1 MAERSEK
8 SDGKDA
14 SKLLGKYLAM
24 FTESW
29 EYAQQNYHTIW
40 ENNWKLYRNIRT
52 QHNYPSTVETF
63 VPMVNSTVNTIVA
76 SLFSTVPTVRYIP
89 NYTDQE
95 ADTKVLNEIY
105 QDFARRDGWNLKNK
119 INGRQGVI
127 TGNYCAYYEWTPS
140 KDGGYVHKVI
150 VPVRDMIIDP
160 QATSS
165 EDWRYVG
172 RRFFAT
178 KKQLK
183 AEKIYDFE
191 TGKMVPRYK
200 NLNDVEPGGGVGGV
214 DSERDKNVKDQALG
228 TTAPGASDQIE
239 LIEIWTRE
247 RVAVIANRSVL
258 IEEKEN
264 PHYALEKS
272 KFEQR
277 KTEHELER
285 LVTLQKTGEDI
296 GEFKEEFDT
305 KHAGLLPFAHGSEYK
320 DVSLIYGSSDVDII
334 ADSQELLNTLT
345 DLNIES
351 VLYTLYPE
359 KTIDPKYASS
369 IDDLNPAPGKVYP
382 LPAGAVQWNNPP
394 VLPQNAFNERANIK
408 TEIREAASVSEISK
422 GITATDSTTATEIKA
437 MLAQADI
444 RIQEKA
450 QNLADGFYFDEAKI
464 CLKLLQLYA
473 GDTYY
478 LRNISD
484 ANVSFDEVDMTKFL
498 GEYTPMVTLDIQ
510 KKLADAERQDAY
522 SRAYQIIIQDPT
534 NNIEAAK
541 EIMYPKMMP
550 ELTQEEIE
558 RIITPPAP
566 AMPNPPV
573 GAPDGAGEVLQPEM
587 VEDPTMAEQ
596 ALGAQAVAPNEEV
609 I

>member
-14 SKLLGKYLAM
+14 SKLLGKYLSM

-191 TGKMVPRYK
+191 TGKMAPRYK
-200 NLNDVEPGGGVGGV
+200 NLNDIEPGGGVGGV
-214 DSERDKNVKDQALG
+214 DSESDKNVKDQALG

-285 LVTLQKTGEDI
+285 IVKLQKTGEDI

-394 VLPQNAFNERANIK
+394 VIPQNAFNERANIK

-566 AMPNPPV
+566 AMPNTTM
-573 GAPDGAGEVLQPEM
+573 GAPDGAGEVLPTEM

-596 ALGAQAVAPNEEV
+596 ALESQAVAPNEEV
-609 I
+609 V

>member
-52 QHNYPSTVETF
+52 QHDYPSTVETF

-200 NLNDVEPGGGVGGV
+200 NLNDVKPGGGIGGV
-214 DSERDKNVKDQALG
+214 DSESDKNVKDQALG

-285 LVTLQKTGEDI
+285 IVKLQTTGEDI

-369 IDDLNPAPGKVYP
+369 IDDLSPAPGKVYP
-382 LPAGAVQWNNPP
+382 LPSGAVQWNNPP
-394 VLPQNAFNERANIK
+394 VIPQNAFNERANIK

-484 ANVSFDEVDMTKFL
+484 AGVSFDEIDMTKFL

-573 GAPDGAGEVLQPEM
+573 GAPDGAGEVLPSEM
-587 VEDPTMAEQ
+587 VEAPTMAEQ

>member
-200 NLNDVEPGGGVGGV
+200 NLNDIKSGGGVGGV
-214 DSERDKNVKDQALG
+214 DSESDKNVKDQALG

-285 LVTLQKTGEDI
+285 LVTLQTTGEDI

-394 VLPQNAFNERANIK
+394 VIPQNAFNERANIK

-484 ANVSFDEVDMTKFL
+484 ANVSFDEIDMTKFL

-566 AMPNPPV
+566 AMPTTPV
-573 GAPDGAGEVLQPEM
+573 GAPYDAGEVLQPEM

-609 I
+609 V

>member
-14 SKLLGKYLAM
+14 SKLLSKYLAM

-150 VPVRDMIIDP
+150 IPVRDMIIDP

-200 NLNDVEPGGGVGGV
+200 NLNDVKPGGGVGGV
-214 DSERDKNVKDQALG
+214 DSESDKNVKDQALG

-285 LVTLQKTGEDI
+285 VVKLQTTGEDI

-394 VLPQNAFNERANIK
+394 VIPQNAFNERANIK

-558 RIITPPAP
+558 RIITPTAP
-566 AMPNPPV
+566 TMPNTPM
-573 GAPDGAGEVLQPEM
+573 GAPDGAGEVLPPEM

-596 ALGAQAVAPNEEV
+596 ALGAQAVEPNEEV

>member
-8 SDGKDA
+8 SDGKDT

-52 QHNYPSTVETF
+52 QHDYPSTVETF

-150 VPVRDMIIDP
+150 IPVRDMIIDP

-200 NLNDVEPGGGVGGV
+200 NLNDVKPGGGVGGV
-214 DSERDKNVKDQALG
+214 DGESDKNVKDQALG

-285 LVTLQKTGEDI
+285 LVTLQTTGEDI

-394 VLPQNAFNERANIK
+394 VIPQNAFNERANIK

-484 ANVSFDEVDMTKFL
+484 ANVSFDEIDMTKFL

-566 AMPNPPV
+566 ATPTPTV
-573 GAPDGAGEVLQPEM
+573 SAPDGAGEVLAPEM

-596 ALGAQAVAPNEEV
+596 ALGTQAVAPNEEV

>member
-1 MAERSEK
+1 M
-8 SDGKDA
+8 
-14 SKLLGKYLAM
+14 
-24 FTESW
+24 
-29 EYAQQNYHTIW
+29 
-40 ENNWKLYRNIRT
+40 
-52 QHNYPSTVETF
+52 P
-63 VPMVNSTVNTIVA
+63 
-76 SLFSTVPTVRYIP
+76 FS
-89 NYTDQE
+89 
-95 ADTKVLNEIY
+95 
-105 QDFARRDGWNLKNK
+105 
-119 INGRQGVI
+119 
-127 TGNYCAYYEWTPS
+127 
-140 KDGGYVHKVI
+140 
-150 VPVRDMIIDP
+150 
-160 QATSS
+160 
-165 EDWRYVG
+165 
-172 RRFFAT
+172 
-178 KKQLK
+178 
-183 AEKIYDFE
+183 
-191 TGKMVPRYK
+191 
-200 NLNDVEPGGGVGGV
+200 
-214 DSERDKNVKDQALG
+214 
-228 TTAPGASDQIE
+228 
-239 LIEIWTRE
+239 
-247 RVAVIANRSVL
+247 
-258 IEEKEN
+258 
-264 PHYALEKS
+264 
-272 KFEQR
+272 
-277 KTEHELER
+277 
-285 LVTLQKTGEDI
+285 
-296 GEFKEEFDT
+296 
-305 KHAGLLPFAHGSEYK
+305 HGSEYN

-394 VLPQNAFNERANIK
+394 VIPQNAFNERANIK

-484 ANVSFDEVDMTKFL
+484 AGVSFDEIDMTKFL

-558 RIITPPAP
+558 RIITPPTP

-573 GAPDGAGEVLQPEM
+573 DAPDGAGEVLPPEM

-596 ALGAQAVAPNEEV
+596 ALEAQAVAPNEEA

>member
-14 SKLLGKYLAM
+14 GKLLGKYLAM

-200 NLNDVEPGGGVGGV
+200 NLNDVKPGGGVGGV
-214 DSERDKNVKDQALG
+214 DSESDKNVKDQALG

-285 LVTLQKTGEDI
+285 LVTLQTTGEDI
-296 GEFKEEFDT
+296 GEFKEEFDA

-394 VLPQNAFNERANIK
+394 IIPQNAFNERANIK

-550 ELTQEEIE
+550 ELSQEEIE

-566 AMPNPPV
+566 AMPNPSV
-573 GAPDGAGEVLQPEM
+573 SAPDGAGEVLAPEM
-587 VEDPTMAEQ
+587 VEGPTMTEQ

>member
-200 NLNDVEPGGGVGGV
+200 NLNDVKPGGGVGGV
-214 DSERDKNVKDQALG
+214 DSESDKNVKDQALG

-285 LVTLQKTGEDI
+285 LVTLQTTGEDI

-394 VLPQNAFNERANIK
+394 VIPQNAFNERANIK

-566 AMPNPPV
+566 ATPNQPV
-573 GAPDGAGEVLQPEM
+573 GAPDGAGEVLSPEM
-587 VEDPTMAEQ
+587 VEGPTMAEQ
-596 ALGAQAVAPNEEV
+596 ALGAQAVTPNEEV

>member
-200 NLNDVEPGGGVGGV
+200 NLNDVKPGGGVGGV
-214 DSERDKNVKDQALG
+214 DSESDKNVKDQALG
-228 TTAPGASDQIE
+228 TTAPGASGQIE

-285 LVTLQKTGEDI
+285 LVTLQTTGEDI

-394 VLPQNAFNERANIK
+394 VIPQNAFNERANIK

-484 ANVSFDEVDMTKFL
+484 AGVSFDEIDMTKFL

-550 ELTQEEIE
+550 ELSQEEIE

-573 GAPDGAGEVLQPEM
+573 GAPDGAGEALSPEM

-596 ALGAQAVAPNEEV
+596 ALESQAVAPNEEV

>member
-14 SKLLGKYLAM
+14 SKLLSKYLAM

-200 NLNDVEPGGGVGGV
+200 NLNDVKPGGGVGGV
-214 DSERDKNVKDQALG
+214 DSESDKNVKDQALG

-285 LVTLQKTGEDI
+285 LVTLQTTGKDI

-394 VLPQNAFNERANIK
+394 VIPQNAFNERANIK

-484 ANVSFDEVDMTKFL
+484 AGVSFDEIDMTKFL

-550 ELTQEEIE
+550 ELTQEEIG

-566 AMPNPPV
+566 AMPTPPV
-573 GAPDGAGEVLQPEM
+573 GAPDGAGEVLSPEM

-596 ALGAQAVAPNEEV
+596 ALEAQAVTPNEEV

>member
-14 SKLLGKYLAM
+14 GKLLSKYLSM

-150 VPVRDMIIDP
+150 IPVRDMIIDP

-200 NLNDVEPGGGVGGV
+200 NLNDVKPGGGVGGV
-214 DSERDKNVKDQALG
+214 DSESDKNVKDQALG

-285 LVTLQKTGEDI
+285 IVKLQTTGEDI

-394 VLPQNAFNERANIK
+394 VIPQNAFNERANIK

-484 ANVSFDEVDMTKFL
+484 AGVSFDEIDMTKFL

-573 GAPDGAGEVLQPEM
+573 GAPDGAGEALAPEM

>member
-200 NLNDVEPGGGVGGV
+200 NLNDIKPEGGVGGV
-214 DSERDKNVKDQALG
+214 DSESDKNVKDQALG

-285 LVTLQKTGEDI
+285 LVTLQTTGEDI

-394 VLPQNAFNERANIK
+394 VIPQNAFNERANIK

-484 ANVSFDEVDMTKFL
+484 ANVSFDEIDMTKFL

-566 AMPNPPV
+566 AIPNPPV

>member
-1 MAERSEK
+1 
-8 SDGKDA
+8 
-14 SKLLGKYLAM
+14 
-24 FTESW
+24 
-29 EYAQQNYHTIW
+29 
-40 ENNWKLYRNIRT
+40 
-52 QHNYPSTVETF
+52 
-63 VPMVNSTVNTIVA
+63 MVNSTVNTIVA

-200 NLNDVEPGGGVGGV
+200 NLNDIKSGGGVGGV
-214 DSERDKNVKDQALG
+214 DSESDKNVKDQALG

-285 LVTLQKTGEDI
+285 LVKLQKTGEDI

-394 VLPQNAFNERANIK
+394 VIPQNAFNERANIK

-558 RIITPPAP
+558 RIITPPEP

-573 GAPDGAGEVLQPEM
+573 GAPDGAGEVLSPEM

>member
-200 NLNDVEPGGGVGGV
+200 NLNDIKQGGGVGGV
-214 DSERDKNVKDQALG
+214 DSESDKNVKDQALG

-394 VLPQNAFNERANIK
+394 VIPQNAFNERANIK

-522 SRAYQIIIQDPT
+522 SRAYQIITQDPT

-550 ELTQEEIE
+550 KLTQEEIE

-573 GAPDGAGEVLQPEM
+573 GAPDDAGEVLQPEM
-587 VEDPTMAEQ
+587 VEDQTMAEQ

>member
-200 NLNDVEPGGGVGGV
+200 NLNDIEPGGGVGGV
-214 DSERDKNVKDQALG
+214 DSESDKNVKDQALG

-264 PHYALEKS
+264 PHYALERS

-285 LVTLQKTGEDI
+285 LVTLQTTGEDI

-394 VLPQNAFNERANIK
+394 VIPQNAFNERANIK

-484 ANVSFDEVDMTKFL
+484 ANVSFDEIDMTKFL

-550 ELTQEEIE
+550 ELSQEEIE

-587 VEDPTMAEQ
+587 VEDPTVAEQ

>member
-200 NLNDVEPGGGVGGV
+200 NLNDIKPEGGVGGV
-214 DSERDKNVKDQALG
+214 DSESDKNVKDQALG

-285 LVTLQKTGEDI
+285 LVTLQTTGEDI

-394 VLPQNAFNERANIK
+394 VIPQNAFNERANIK

-484 ANVSFDEVDMTKFL
+484 ANVSFDEIDMTKFL

-573 GAPDGAGEVLQPEM
+573 GAPDGTGEDLSPEM

>member
-14 SKLLGKYLAM
+14 SKLLSKYLSM

-200 NLNDVEPGGGVGGV
+200 NLNDVKPGGGIGGV
-214 DSERDKNVKDQALG
+214 DSESDKNVKDQALG

-285 LVTLQKTGEDI
+285 LVKLQKTGEDI

-394 VLPQNAFNERANIK
+394 VIPQNAFNERANIK

-484 ANVSFDEVDMTKFL
+484 AGVSFDEIDMTKFL

-566 AMPNPPV
+566 AMSNPPV
-573 GAPDGAGEVLQPEM
+573 DAPDGAGEVLSPEM

-596 ALGAQAVAPNEEV
+596 ALEAQAVTPNEEV

>member
-200 NLNDVEPGGGVGGV
+200 NLNDIEPGGGVGGV
-214 DSERDKNVKDQALG
+214 DSESDKNVKDQALG

-394 VLPQNAFNERANIK
+394 VIPQNAFNERANIK

-450 QNLADGFYFDEAKI
+450 QNLADGFYFD
-464 CLKLLQLYA
+464 
-473 GDTYY
+473 
-478 LRNISD
+478 
-484 ANVSFDEVDMTKFL
+484 
-498 GEYTPMVTLDIQ
+498 
-510 KKLADAERQDAY
+510 
-522 SRAYQIIIQDPT
+522 
-534 NNIEAAK
+534 
-541 EIMYPKMMP
+541 
-550 ELTQEEIE
+550 
-558 RIITPPAP
+558 
-566 AMPNPPV
+566 
-573 GAPDGAGEVLQPEM
+573 
-587 VEDPTMAEQ
+587 
-596 ALGAQAVAPNEEV
+596 
-609 I
+609 

>member
-14 SKLLGKYLAM
+14 GKLLGKYLAM

-200 NLNDVEPGGGVGGV
+200 NLNDIKPEGGVGGV
-214 DSERDKNVKDQALG
+214 DSESDKNVKDQALG

-285 LVTLQKTGEDI
+285 LVTLQTTGEDI

-394 VLPQNAFNERANIK
+394 VIPQNAFNERANIK

-566 AMPNPPV
+566 AMPNPTV
-573 GAPDGAGEVLQPEM
+573 GAPDGTGEDLSPEM

>member
-1 MAERSEK
+1 MAERSEI

-14 SKLLGKYLAM
+14 NKLLGKYLAM

-150 VPVRDMIIDP
+150 IPVRDMIIDP

-200 NLNDVEPGGGVGGV
+200 NLNDVKPGGGVGGV
-214 DSERDKNVKDQALG
+214 DSESDKNVKDQALG

-285 LVTLQKTGEDI
+285 LVKLQKTGEDI

-394 VLPQNAFNERANIK
+394 VIPQNAFNERANIK

-566 AMPNPPV
+566 AMPNPTV
-573 GAPDGAGEVLQPEM
+573 GAPDGAGEVSAPEM

-596 ALGAQAVAPNEEV
+596 ALGAQAVEPNEEV

>member
-14 SKLLGKYLAM
+14 NKLLGKYLAM

-200 NLNDVEPGGGVGGV
+200 NLNDVKPGGGVGGV
-214 DSERDKNVKDQALG
+214 DSESDKNVKDQALG

-247 RVAVIANRSVL
+247 RVAVIANRSVI

-394 VLPQNAFNERANIK
+394 VIPQNAFNERANIK

-484 ANVSFDEVDMTKFL
+484 ANVSFDEIDMTKFL

-550 ELTQEEIE
+550 ELSQEEIE

-566 AMPNPPV
+566 EMPNQPV
-573 GAPDGAGEVLQPEM
+573 GAPDGAGEVLAPGM

-596 ALGAQAVAPNEEV
+596 ALGTQAVEPNEEV

>member
-200 NLNDVEPGGGVGGV
+200 NLNDVKPGGGVGGV
-214 DSERDKNVKDQALG
+214 DSESDKNVKDQALG

-285 LVTLQKTGEDI
+285 LVTLQTTGEDI

-394 VLPQNAFNERANIK
+394 VIPQNAFNERANIK

-484 ANVSFDEVDMTKFL
+484 AGVSFDEIDMTKFL

-566 AMPNPPV
+566 AMPSPSV
-573 GAPDGAGEVLQPEM
+573 SAPDGAGEALAPEM

-596 ALGAQAVAPNEEV
+596 ALEAQAVAPNEEV

>member
-14 SKLLGKYLAM
+14 NKLLGKYLAM

-29 EYAQQNYHTIW
+29 EYVQQNYHTIW

-150 VPVRDMIIDP
+150 IPVRDMIIDP

-200 NLNDVEPGGGVGGV
+200 NLNDVKPGGGVGGV
-214 DSERDKNVKDQALG
+214 DSESDKNVKDQALG

-285 LVTLQKTGEDI
+285 LVKLQKTGEDI

-369 IDDLNPAPGKVYP
+369 VDDLNPAPGKVYP

-394 VLPQNAFNERANIK
+394 VIPQNAFNERANIK

-566 AMPNPPV
+566 AMPNPTV
-573 GAPDGAGEVLQPEM
+573 GAPDGAGEVLAPEM

-596 ALGAQAVAPNEEV
+596 ALGAQAVEPNEEV

>member
-14 SKLLGKYLAM
+14 GKLLGKYLAM

-150 VPVRDMIIDP
+150 IPVRDMIIDP

-200 NLNDVEPGGGVGGV
+200 NLNDVKPGGGIGGV
-214 DSERDKNVKDQALG
+214 DSESDKNVKDQALG

-247 RVAVIANRSVL
+247 RVAVIANRSVI

-285 LVTLQKTGEDI
+285 LVTLQTTGKDI
-296 GEFKEEFDT
+296 GDFKEEFDS

-369 IDDLNPAPGKVYP
+369 IDDLNPFPGKVYP

-394 VLPQNAFNERANIK
+394 VIPQNAFNERANIK

-484 ANVSFDEVDMTKFL
+484 ANVSFDEIDMTKFL

-510 KKLADAERQDAY
+510 KKLADAERQEAY
-522 SRAYQIIIQDPT
+522 SRAFQIIIQDPT

-566 AMPNPPV
+566 AMPIPTV
-573 GAPDGAGEVLQPEM
+573 GAPDGAGEALPSEM

-596 ALGAQAVAPNEEV
+596 ALGAQAVAPNEGV

>member
-200 NLNDVEPGGGVGGV
+200 NLNDIKPEGGVGGV
-214 DSERDKNVKDQALG
+214 DSESDKNVKDQALG

-285 LVTLQKTGEDI
+285 LVTLQTTGEDI

-394 VLPQNAFNERANIK
+394 VIPQNAFNERANIK

-566 AMPNPPV
+566 AIPNPPV

>member
-29 EYAQQNYHTIW
+29 EYAQQNYHNIW

-76 SLFSTVPTVRYIP
+76 SLFSTVPTVRFIP

-150 VPVRDMIIDP
+150 VPVRDMVIDP

-200 NLNDVEPGGGVGGV
+200 NLNDVKPGGGVGGV
-214 DSERDKNVKDQALG
+214 DSESDKNVKDQALG

-285 LVTLQKTGEDI
+285 LVTLQTTGKDI

-382 LPAGAVQWNNPP
+382 LPAGAVQWNSPP
-394 VLPQNAFNERANIK
+394 VIPQNAFNERANIK

-484 ANVSFDEVDMTKFL
+484 ANVSFDEIDMTKFL

-566 AMPNPPV
+566 AMPEATV
-573 GAPDGAGEVLQPEM
+573 GAPDGAGEALSPEM

-596 ALGAQAVAPNEEV
+596 ALGEQAVAPNEEV

>member
-14 SKLLGKYLAM
+14 NKLLGKYLAM

-150 VPVRDMIIDP
+150 IPVRDMIIDP

-200 NLNDVEPGGGVGGV
+200 NLNDVKPGGGVGGV
-214 DSERDKNVKDQALG
+214 DSESDKNVKDQALG

-285 LVTLQKTGEDI
+285 LVKLQKTGEDI

-394 VLPQNAFNERANIK
+394 VIPQNAFNERANIK

-566 AMPNPPV
+566 AMPNPTV
-573 GAPDGAGEVLQPEM
+573 GAPDGAGEVSAPEM

-596 ALGAQAVAPNEEV
+596 ALGAQAVEPNEEV

>member
-14 SKLLGKYLAM
+14 NKLLGKYLAM

-29 EYAQQNYHTIW
+29 EYVQQNYHTIW

-150 VPVRDMIIDP
+150 IPVRDMIIDP

-200 NLNDVEPGGGVGGV
+200 NLNDVKPGGGVGGV
-214 DSERDKNVKDQALG
+214 DSESDKNVKDQALG

-285 LVTLQKTGEDI
+285 LVKLQKTGEDI

-394 VLPQNAFNERANIK
+394 VIPQNAFNERANIK

-566 AMPNPPV
+566 AMPNPTV
-573 GAPDGAGEVLQPEM
+573 GAPDGAGEVLAPEM

-596 ALGAQAVAPNEEV
+596 ALGAQAVEPNEEV

>member
-14 SKLLGKYLAM
+14 SKLLSKYLAM

-150 VPVRDMIIDP
+150 IPVRDMIIDP

-200 NLNDVEPGGGVGGV
+200 NLNDVKPGGGVGGV
-214 DSERDKNVKDQALG
+214 DSESDKNIKDQALG

-285 LVTLQKTGEDI
+285 IVKLQTTGEDI

-394 VLPQNAFNERANIK
+394 VIPQNAFNERANIK

-484 ANVSFDEVDMTKFL
+484 AGVSFDEIDMTKFL

-573 GAPDGAGEVLQPEM
+573 DAPDGAGEVLPPEM

-596 ALGAQAVAPNEEV
+596 ALEAQAVAPNEEA